1 MTYKRPETVL
11 ETLTDEEWVEMIAI
25 KQAIAEN
32 PSSVHP
38 RKMEY
43 FTELLARS
51 DSIYTTRKVI

>member
-11 ETLTDEEWVEMIAI
+11 EPLTDEEWVEMIAI

-43 FTELLARS
+43 FTELLVRS
-51 DSIYTTRKVI
+51 DSIYSRKML

>member
-1 MTYKRPETVL
+1 MTYRHPERDV
-11 ETLTDEEWVEMIAI
+11 EKLTDEEWVEMIAI

-43 FTELLARS
+43 FTELLVRS
-51 DSIYTTRKVI
+51 DSIYSRKML

>member
-1 MTYKRPETVL
+1 MTYRHPERVV
-11 ETLTDEEWVEMIAI
+11 EKLTDEEWVEMIAI

-43 FTELLARS
+43 FTELLVRS
-51 DSIYTTRKVI
+51 DSIYSRKMS